1 MTIDPLVV
9 TVLEKL
15 SQHVTTTLKFNM
27 ARGGLRPRFEVCP
40 QAEIGF
46 LTSAQVV
53 YEGSR

>member
-1 MTIDPLVV
+1 MMIDPLVV

-46 LTSAQVV
+46 LISAQVV

>member
-1 MTIDPLVV
+1 MTMDPLVV

-27 ARGGLRPRFEVCP
+27 ARGGLRPRFEVWP

-46 LTSAQVV
+46 PTSAQAV